1 MSSMD
6 IQTALTAGG
15 ASASMIAV
23 AGLIY
28 KILQSFCGKKLRSEC
43 CDHEATIGVVVDDM
57 PKREPRQSIEVKV
70 VPHPSPVISP
80 AAAPTSPPPVAL

>member
-1 MSSMD
+1 MSSID

-43 CDHEATIGVVVDDM
+43 CEREMSVGVVVDDM
-57 PKREPRQSIEVKV
+57 PKREPRPSVEVKI
-70 VPHPSPVISP
+70 HPSPVIAP
-80 AAAPTSPPPVAL
+80 AAAPAAPPPVAL